1 MYEPMINLQSVTEY
15 ELYISKIKS
24 NTVNNSQDQAFEDKV
39 DKECQHSSGEMYDF
53 SCQAPDDK
61 KATYIRGLEFS
72 GNSSVSLYGF
82 VSKAA
87 TVIEE
92 LLRPSKS
99 FSMPPIYLLSM
110 NPQLIGLYNCPMPIS
125 LYKCNDLSL
134 ALFGQKLYVARG
146 EITSLLSMGSL
157 LLGGTN

>member
-1 MYEPMINLQSVTEY
+1 MDMYEPMMNLQSITEY
-15 ELYISKIKS
+15 EVYISKIKS
-24 NTVNNSQDQAFEDKV
+24 NTINNSQDQAFDDKT
-39 DKECQHSSGEMYDF
+39 DKECQHAPTELYDF
-53 SCQAPDDK
+53 GNQAPDDK
-61 KATYIRGLEFS
+61 KATYIRGLEYS
-72 GNSSVSLYGF
+72 GNASLSLYSF

-92 LLRPSKS
+92 LLRPNKS

-110 NPQLIGLYNCPMPIS
+110 NPLLMGLYNCPLPIS

-146 EITSLLSMGSL
+146 
-157 LLGGTN
+157 